1 MNTQTKLTIKTFLLV
16 VLGAATVY
24 SCSSLPEEETA
35 GGSSAS
41 ASSGKKYSIEEA
53 FEIVAKENDYARTL
67 YTKAI
72 VGAGK
77 KQGLKFD
84 EDWEKDDVEAGP
96 LPALFLRG
104 IAGDIRKKGEIPLG
118 LFLGSDFPIRKSNKF
133 KGKQAE
139 LFAAIRKDSKPK
151 FFYDE
156 ENKLYTAMFPDFAV
170 AAPCVNCHNDHPETT
185 KTDWKLGDIQGA
197 TTWTYP
203 SDSVSFEELQGIV
216 MAYREGAVAT
226 FDSYLEKIKT
236 FKENEIPGVGE
247 TWPSSGYTLPT
258 SEIFLDSVSTLTAYH
273 TLNGI
278 FK

>member
-1 MNTQTKLTIKTFLLV
+1 MNNLHRKVLRYSFMLGLTAWLV
-16 VLGAATVY
+16 
-24 SCSSLPEEETA
+24 SCQPLPEETA
-35 GGSSAS
+35 QV
-41 ASSGKKYSIEEA
+41 SGKLYSIKEA
-53 FEIVAKENDYARTL
+53 FEIVATENDVARTL

-77 KQGLKFD
+77 KNGLKFH
-84 EDWEKDDVEAGP
+84 EDWEKDEVEAGP

-104 IAGDIRKKGEIPLG
+104 IAGDIRKKGEVPLG

-133 KGKQAE
+133 TGKQAE
-139 LFAAIRKDSKPK
+139 LFAEMRVDAEPK

-203 SDSVSFEELQGIV
+203 GDSVSFEELQGII
-216 MAYREGAVAT
+216 MAYRNGAKAT
-226 FDSYLEKIKT
+226 FQTYLDKVPSFT
-236 FKENEIPGVGE
+236 ENEIPAIGSTWPAAGYQLPTPEVFVDSVGE
-247 TWPSSGYTLPT
+247 LASAETLK
-258 SEIFLDSVSTLTAYH
+258 
-273 TLNGI
+273 GI
-278 FK
+278 LKL

>member
-1 MNTQTKLTIKTFLLV
+1 MKVSTNIKQILTSAIVGLMAF
-16 VLGAATVY
+16 
-24 SCSSLPEEETA
+24 SCQPLPEEGEGTA
-35 GGSSAS
+35 AVKSD
-41 ASSGKKYSIEEA
+41 KTYSIEEA
-53 FEIVAKENDYARTL
+53 FEIVAKENDVARTL

-104 IAGDIRKKGEIPLG
+104 IAGDIRKKGEVPLG

-133 KGKQAE
+133 KGKQAD
-139 LFAAIRKDSKPK
+139 LFAEMRKDSKPK

-156 ENKLYTAMFPDFAV
+156 EAKLYTAMFPDFAA
-170 AAPCVNCHNDHPETT
+170 AAPCVNCHNEHPETT

-203 SDSVSFEELQGIV
+203 ADSVSFDELQGII
-216 MAYREGAVAT
+216 MAYRTGAVAT
-226 FDSYLEKIKT
+226 FQRYLDKADHFKTAEK
-236 FKENEIPGVGE
+236 PMVGSQ
-247 TWPSSGYTLPT
+247 WPAGGYQLPT
-258 SEIFLDSVSTLTAYH
+258 PQVFIDSVGILVADETLK
-273 TLNGI
+273 GI
-278 FK
+278 LQL